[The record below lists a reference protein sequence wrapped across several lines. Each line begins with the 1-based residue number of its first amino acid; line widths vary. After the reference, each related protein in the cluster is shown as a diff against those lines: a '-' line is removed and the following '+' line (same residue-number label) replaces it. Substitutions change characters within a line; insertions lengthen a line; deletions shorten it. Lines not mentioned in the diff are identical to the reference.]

1 MNTNY
6 FHKKVLIADDTAFLR
21 SSLIKD
27 LVELGFD
34 KNNILECEHGREA
47 FVNLVSSAERNQR
60 FDLVLSD
67 WNMPKLNGL
76 ELLKLVRS
84 SEHYFR
90 EIPFILITTVSE
102 KDKII
107 EALSHNV
114 TSYIIKPII
123 QKKLQENIDR
133 VFSKG
138 T

>member
-6 FHKKVLIADDTAFLR
+6 LHKKVLIADDTAFLR

-47 FVNLVSSAERNQR
+47 FANLVSSAERNQQ

-76 ELLKLVRS
+76 ELLKLVRN

-90 EIPFILITTVSE
+90 QIPFILITTVSE

-138 T
+138 I